1 MDDIYTYLVELPDGI
16 DEVVLPCLGGY
27 TIYLDSRL
35 SQDKMQQAYD
45 HAVCHIENNDFEKSD
60 VQEIEAEAD
69 RRNL

>member
-1 MDDIYTYLVELPDGI
+1 MDDIYTYIVELPDGI

-27 TIYLDSRL
+27 TIYLGSRL

-45 HAVCHIENNDFEKSD
+45 HAVYHIENHDFEKSD